1 MVRYTCEVKLMK
13 PASLKSQAFL
23 SIHLRYLPK
32 ISDAQFSDTE
42 HLISDKF
49 RPKFRHWWNIGNVSL
64 RLQNMN

>member
-32 ISDAQFSDTE
+32 ISDAQFSDT
-42 HLISDKF
+42 
-49 RPKFRHWWNIGNVSL
+49 
-64 RLQNMN
+64 